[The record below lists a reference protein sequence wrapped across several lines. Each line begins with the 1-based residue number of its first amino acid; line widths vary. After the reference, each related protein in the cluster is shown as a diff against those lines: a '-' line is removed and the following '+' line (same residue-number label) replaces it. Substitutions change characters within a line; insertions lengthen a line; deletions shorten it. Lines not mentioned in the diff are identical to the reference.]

1 MPLTAGTRGSKLA
14 LVQTEKVCA
23 MLSELGIET
32 EIKIIKTEGDANT
45 DVPLHQVGGQGIFVR
60 ALDDAITKG
69 EVDFAVHSMKD
80 IPAARPK
87 GVRTCAI
94 LKRDSP
100 SDFLVHECPLEE
112 IKVVGTSSTRRR
124 AQLMRGNLNAEI
136 KELRGNVDTRL
147 RKLKE
152 GEYDAIVLAEAGMQ
166 RLGLDLPGTRL
177 LPQWYVPSPNQ
188 GTIAVV
194 CREDDALAAQF
205 EQINHKP
212 TEKDTAIER
221 AVMEEIGG
229 GCYTPQGVYCENGF
243 LLAEVLSL
251 DGSRYERIEDAG
263 GSEEEARL
271 IGQKL
276 KGLAFDLIEEAKE
289 SLGLKY

>member
-1 MPLTAGTRGSKLA
+1 MPLIAGTRGSELA

-23 MLSELGIET
+23 MLSDLGIET

-45 DVPLHQVGGQGIFVR
+45 KVPLHKVGGQGIFVR
-60 ALDDAITKG
+60 ALDDAITRG

-80 IPAARPK
+80 IPAARPE

-100 SDFLVHECPLEE
+100 ADFLVHECPLEE

-166 RLGLDLPGTRL
+166 RLGLNLPGTRL

-194 CREDDALAAQF
+194 CRNDDDLAAQF
-205 EQINHKP
+205 ETINHIP

-221 AVMEEIGG
+221 VVMEEIGG
-229 GCYTPQGVYCENGF
+229 GCYTPQGVYCESGF
-243 LLAEVLSL
+243 LIAEVLSL
-251 DGSRYERIEDAG
+251 DGSRYERIEDGG
-263 GSEEEARL
+263 GSPQEARF

-276 KGLAFDLIEEAKE
+276 KSLAFDLIEEARV
-289 SLGLKY
+289 SLGLEY